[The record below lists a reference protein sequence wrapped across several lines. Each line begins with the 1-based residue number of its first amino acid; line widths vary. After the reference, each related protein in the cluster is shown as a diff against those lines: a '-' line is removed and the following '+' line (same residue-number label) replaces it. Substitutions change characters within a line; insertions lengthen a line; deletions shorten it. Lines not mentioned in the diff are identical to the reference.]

1 MAFRHNA
8 GTWIDAHCHLA
19 DPRFDRDREEVVARS
34 RRAGVTAWVQGGV
47 GPEDWTWQDKIAET
61 LGDGLLRCFGLHP
74 WWVAER
80 APEEINAGLKT
91 LGERLDSARAIGE
104 AGLDKGKRGRWEH
117 SAKRQMNALLSQAQL
132 AHLFGK
138 PLVLHVVGAHAE
150 ALEILE
156 KIGKVPPGPGPFLQ
170 RSALQGNATPPSVSA
185 SFGFSLAEPGDGGAV
200 APWRPRPPTAALET
214 DSRTAPGG
222 LAQRAQPPPGGGRRR
237 GAIRGRPAKA
247 SWTSAGT
254 ISSGFSSSHE
264 NPTPAP
270 QNRGAA
276 ERRGAFRLPASSA
289 FDRMAGLVGRG
300 AMEKLLRSH
309 VLGAGLGGV
318 GSWAAEAA
326 ARAGVG
332 RLTLVDF
339 DAVCVTNAN
348 RQLHALDETVG
359 RPKAS
364 VMAARLRQVNPRA
377 EVRAVARFL
386 DQAALPELFREKPDF
401 VIDAIDSVASKCQL
415 LAYCKEHA
423 VPVVTSTGSGGRLD
437 PTQVRVADLSKTQ
450 SDPLARDIRRI
461 LREKHG
467 FPKKEG
473 AAFGIPAVF
482 SA

>member
-1 MAFRHNA
+1 MKKS
-8 GTWIDAHCHLA
+8 DAC
-19 DPRFDRDREEVVARS
+19 
-34 RRAGVTAWVQGGV
+34 
-47 GPEDWTWQDKIAET
+47 
-61 LGDGLLRCFGLHP
+61 
-74 WWVAER
+74 
-80 APEEINAGLKT
+80 APK
-91 LGERLDSARAIGE
+91 
-104 AGLDKGKRGRWEH
+104 
-117 SAKRQMNALLSQAQL
+117 
-132 AHLFGK
+132 
-138 PLVLHVVGAHAE
+138 
-150 ALEILE
+150 
-156 KIGKVPPGPGPFLQ
+156 
-170 RSALQGNATPPSVSA
+170 
-185 SFGFSLAEPGDGGAV
+185 
-200 APWRPRPPTAALET
+200 TAAPLSAEELS
-214 DSRTAPGG
+214 DYR
-222 LAQRAQPPPGGGRRR
+222 LHRR
-237 GAIRGRPAKA
+237 
-247 SWTSAGT
+247 
-254 ISSGFSSSHE
+254 
-264 NPTPAP
+264 
-270 QNRGAA
+270 
-276 ERRGAFRLPASSA
+276 
-289 FDRMAGLVGRG
+289 FDRMARLVGDG
-300 AMEKLLRSH
+300 AMEKLFKSH
-309 VLGAGLGGV
+309 VLVAGLGGV

-482 SA
+482 SAEPHRKPKELHYDHGKGFRCVCPQKDNPFFNCDSRNLIYGNAGFVTGAFGLAAASAAVRGILGE